1 MEAKKK
7 QQQSQSSTSLNLEE
21 EKQYRCPKCKDREF
35 IFVIDQDGKEWA
47 KDCECRKVRQ
57 HERRIANSHIAK
69 TFRDK
74 GFGNFKEI
82 TEKHSM
88 LKKCVMDFFTEKKIQ
103 EHSILFTG
111 QVGSG
116 KTHLAM
122 ALTNNLLKQG
132 KEVIYIDYRTFISKL
147 KQSITDKEEYQKLIN
162 EVKNAEILF
171 IDDLFKGKVTDADIN
186 AMFELVNHRYLSGG
200 KLIVTS
206 ELSLENLKKVD
217 EAIASR
223 IVEMANGYVI
233 NMPGINYRLKK

>member
-1 MEAKKK
+1 
-7 QQQSQSSTSLNLEE
+7 
-21 EKQYRCPKCKDREF
+21 
-35 IFVIDQDGKEWA
+35 
-47 KDCECRKVRQ
+47 
-57 HERRIANSHIAK
+57 
-69 TFRDK
+69 
-74 GFGNFKEI
+74 
-82 TEKHSM
+82 
-88 LKKCVMDFFTEKKIQ
+88 
-103 EHSILFTG
+103 
-111 QVGSG
+111 
-116 KTHLAM
+116 M

-206 ELSLENLKKVD
+206 ELSVENLKKID